1 MRHACLQLDLQPFVT
16 VSLWVKYG
24 YQPICTGS
32 VIITYAI
39 NTTAAAAWCCCPL
52 QRLRSRFPLF
62 LSEFPIELRQYPKG
76 AAMPWHK
83 DEQMFASPQWEV
95 RAAACAQHGIYRMAV
110 ANLVMQL
117 RIADRA

>member
-1 MRHACLQLDLQPFVT
+1 MRQLQTQHRATQLQERDDSCIVQLDLQPVVT
-16 VSLWVKYG
+16 VSLWGAVDH
-24 YQPICTGS
+24 QLICTGS

-39 NTTAAAAWCCCPL
+39 NKTGAAGRLWCPL

-95 RAAACAQHGIYRMAV
+95 RAAACAAWH
-110 ANLVMQL
+110 L
-117 RIADRA
+117 

>member
-1 MRHACLQLDLQPFVT
+1 MLLLPWCR
-16 VSLWVKYG
+16 
-24 YQPICTGS
+24 CTRLR
-32 VIITYAI
+32 V
-39 NTTAAAAWCCCPL
+39 L

-95 RAAACAQHGIYRMAV
+95 RAAVGVGWGCCSLDISLYLALWRESFFTVLC
-110 ANLVMQL
+110 L
-117 RIADRA
+117 

>member
-1 MRHACLQLDLQPFVT
+1 MA
-16 VSLWVKYG
+16 
-24 YQPICTGS
+24 
-32 VIITYAI
+32 
-39 NTTAAAAWCCCPL
+39 L

-95 RAAACAQHGIYRMAV
+95 RRCG
-110 ANLVMQL
+110 
-117 RIADRA
+117 